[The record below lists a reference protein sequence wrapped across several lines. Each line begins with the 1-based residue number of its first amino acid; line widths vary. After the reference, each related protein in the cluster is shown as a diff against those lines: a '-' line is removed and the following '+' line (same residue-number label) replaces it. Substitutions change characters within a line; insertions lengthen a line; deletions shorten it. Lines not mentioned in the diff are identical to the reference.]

1 MKYMDREGNAYEEN
15 TLQDRLLEKVYTSP
29 LGRALIK
36 PFTAPVFSKIMG
48 AVLDT
53 RLSSLFIVPFV
64 KKHNIQM
71 EDYKS
76 KFYNSYNEF
85 FSREIKPE
93 KRLIDGEVA
102 SMISPADGKLSVY
115 PISEDLHI
123 NIKHTTYS
131 IASLLKSQK
140 LAADYEGGYAIVIRL
155 TVDNYHRYCY
165 VADGQKGKNHYIQ
178 GILHTVNPIANDYVP
193 IYKEN
198 TREFCRIRTKYFG
211 EIIQMEVGA
220 MLVGKITNYHDRKE
234 VVKGEEKGKFEFGG
248 STVVVL
254 VKKDMMDLDEDLLEN
269 TKNGYETIVKMGE
282 RIGYRKIKEDAMKFF
297 TL

>member
-15 TLQDRLLEKVYTSP
+15 TLQDRVLEKIYTSP

-36 PFTAPVFSKIMG
+36 PFTTPTFSKMMG

-71 EDYKS
+71 EDYTS
-76 KFYNSYNEF
+76 KYYRSYNEF

-93 KRLIDGEVA
+93 KRVIDEEVV

-115 PISEDLHI
+115 PISQDLHI

-131 IASLLKSQK
+131 IASLIKSEK
-140 LAADYEGGYAIVIRL
+140 LAAEYEGGYAIVIRL

-178 GILHTVNPIANDYVP
+178 GVLHTVNPIANDYVP

-198 TREFCRIRTKYFG
+198 AREFCRIRTKYFG

-234 VVKGEEKGKFEFGG
+234 VTKGEEKGKFEFGG

-254 VKKDMMDLDEDLLEN
+254 VKKDMVDLDEDLLEN
-269 TKNGYETIVKMGE
+269 TQNGYETIVKMGE
-282 RIGYRKIKEDAMKFF
+282 RIGYRKIKEDAVKFF